1 MGWSGAQFMR
11 KIGEDIEIIVSWGS
25 ICEHEEENWVG
36 CKNALEDDRTSAD
49 KRRLYGFIS
58 RATSYP
64 KALEQSSRC
73 QHLVFLGREPPAF
86 STKTAQSE
94 LILRPLSGGPKAC
107 VWVLGL
113 RIPGL

>member
-1 MGWSGAQFMR
+1 MR

-25 ICEHEEENWVG
+25 MCEHEEENWVG
-36 CKNALEDDRTSAD
+36 WKNALDDDRTSAD
-49 KRRLYGFIS
+49 TMRRYGFIS

-73 QHLVFLGREPPAF
+73 QYPVVLGREPHAF

-94 LILRPLSGGPKAC
+94 PILRPLSGGPKAC
-107 VWVLGL
+107 VWVPGL
-113 RIPGL
+113 RIPGLRDVRHQ